1 MYGSDIW
8 GYNKTG
14 TQVFDKLFQN
24 FVRCTLHIKATTC
37 NPIVY
42 GECGRSPPS
51 VYCHINVLCYYRR
64 LLGMSENS
72 ISKSVFNGL
81 HRLHQ
86 QGFPTWIGRTC
97 ALAEQYDIDLN
108 GIMDMSTETFK
119 AHSSEVIKRNFI
131 NRWTLDL
138 CNTESRILKTYA
150 SYKCDFNTESY
161 LEVISVPKYC
171 IALSKLRSSSQNLEI
186 ERGRYVRPKRILD
199 ERVCM
204 LCKVVDDEIH
214 FVTSCCINET
224 QRLSLYQK
232 LITVDPEFTLLSNKD
247 KFVYLMAN
255 RNQTVITWFAKFIY
269 HSFHARNDKLYMPRV

>member
-1 MYGSDIW
+1 MTAKSGSN
-8 GYNKTG
+8 G
-14 TQVFDKLFQN
+14 KLFQN

-42 GECGRSPPS
+42 GECGRFPPS
-51 VYCHINVLCYYRR
+51 VYCHINILCYYRR

-108 GIMDMSTETFK
+108 GIMDMSTATFK
-119 AHSSEVIKRNFI
+119 AHCSEVIKRNFI
-131 NRWTLDL
+131 NRWTSDL

-161 LEVISVPKYC
+161 LEVISVPKYR
-171 IALSKLRSSSQNLEI
+171 ITLFKLRSSSHNMEI
-186 ERGRYVRPKRILD
+186 ERGVMCD
-199 ERVCM
+199 
-204 LCKVVDDEIH
+204 
-214 FVTSCCINET
+214 
-224 QRLSLYQK
+224 QREY
-232 LITVDPEFTLLSNKD
+232 
-247 KFVYLMAN
+247 
-255 RNQTVITWFAKFIY
+255 
-269 HSFHARNDKLYMPRV
+269 